1 MQKQRYG
8 YYNLIHFRSTLEA
21 LEPLERI
28 YRLSERV
35 IRYLTVRFDKEE
47 ELTGFT
53 RLADDESPDEERE
66 GRRRGGRRSKAVRAR
81 ARKEEPR
88 TTTEPAAAGESG
100 EAAVAT
106 EHDGDAEAAEPASEE
121 TC

>member
-53 RLADDESPDEERE
+53 RLADDESPDE
-66 GRRRGGRRSKAVRAR
+66 GRRTRLCASGGRHPLGANAPCEFSL
-81 ARKEEPR
+81 EEGSS
-88 TTTEPAAAGESG
+88 AK
-100 EAAVAT
+100 
-106 EHDGDAEAAEPASEE
+106 
-121 TC
+121 

>member
-1 MQKQRYG
+1 MKV
-8 YYNLIHFRSTLEA
+8 
-21 LEPLERI
+21 P
-28 YRLSERV
+28 
-35 IRYLTVRFDKEE
+35 
-47 ELTGFT
+47 T
-53 RLADDESPDEERE
+53 RNE
-66 GRRRGGRRSKAVRAR
+66 RGGGVVAGVLKLSVPVQD
-81 ARKEEPR
+81 KEEPR